1 MMIAAGI
8 MSVVVFAG
16 FQAFQYFNAQTSK
29 EARKMDDISEFNALT
44 KDLISFTEGAGISTF
59 YLNMPI
65 KTQGCTD
72 AEPCV
77 RQLNNQVFVPPTGT
91 LPPALTAN
99 TCIQFYKD
107 AKGVLEG
114 KPAYPGKPIQDKIWE
129 FKELELTNS
138 DADLFATWVIKDL
151 SSPPFMMMKS
161 RDASLFLRQL
171 KKPVQRSRTGNEGAN
186 NVKWSFFDSDAPIE
200 VIKKLVGYPFLVYNA
215 VFNNH
220 YTIQY
225 AVEVKACNEDSSGC
239 VNIMKDIV
247 GPTGTWTDAAISLD
261 SGATY
266 PDKVY
271 AIKFQEMDF
280 NAPFFKDIR
289 DKQNLPAG
297 CMSSWG
303 EGKQSTTDYFFPSRA
318 LSVSGD
324 SNNPEND
331 LTGSNPVNILHL
343 NHYYV
348 DKGLQSIPKGIMVA
362 VPIDIITFKAEAGVQ
377 PGTFSLVSELWHATE
392 IKKKTKI
399 HTLKG
404 PFTLTRK
411 LGSPELGIWYNPI
424 KKQQ

>member
-1 MMIAAGI
+1 MVAAGI
-8 MSVVVFAG
+8 MAVVVFGG
-16 FQAFQYFNAQTSK
+16 FKAFQYFNSQTSK
-29 EARKMDDISEFNALT
+29 EAKKMDDISEFNALT
-44 KDLISFTEGAGISTF
+44 KDMISFTEGAGISTF

-65 KTQGCTD
+65 KTTGCNAD
-72 AEPCV
+72 EPCV
-77 RQLNNQVFVPPTGT
+77 RQLNNQIFVTPSSTTPA
-91 LPPALTAN
+91 ALTSN
-99 TCIQFYKD
+99 ECMQFYKD
-107 AKGVLEG
+107 SKGVLDP
-114 KPAYPGKPIQDKIWE
+114 KPAYPGKPFQDKLWE
-129 FKELELTNS
+129 FKELELTNA
-138 DADLFATWVIKDL
+138 DADLFATWIIKDQT
-151 SSPPFMMMKS
+151 SPPFLMMKS
-161 RDASLFLRQL
+161 RDASLFLRQI
-171 KKPVQRSRTGNEGAN
+171 KKPVQRSRTGNEGFN
-186 NVKWSFFDSDAPIE
+186 NVKWSFFDSDAPLD
-200 VIKKLVGYPFLVYNA
+200 VIKKLKGYPFLIYNT

-225 AVEVKACNEDSSGC
+225 ASEIKACNEDSTGC

-247 GPTGTWTDAAISLD
+247 GNTGNWTDAAISSD

-271 AIKFQEMDF
+271 AIKFEEMNF

-289 DKQNLPAG
+289 DRQGLPSN

-303 EGKQSTTDYFFPSRA
+303 EGKQAASDYFFPSRA

-324 SNNPEND
+324 SSNAAND
-331 LTGSNPVNILHL
+331 ITGPNPVNILHL

-348 DKGLQSIPKGIMVA
+348 DKGLDVIQKGIMVA
-362 VPIDIITFKAEAGVQ
+362 VPIDIITFKAEPSVQ
-377 PGTFSLVSELWHATE
+377 TGMFSLVSELWHATE

-399 HTLKG
+399 HVLKG